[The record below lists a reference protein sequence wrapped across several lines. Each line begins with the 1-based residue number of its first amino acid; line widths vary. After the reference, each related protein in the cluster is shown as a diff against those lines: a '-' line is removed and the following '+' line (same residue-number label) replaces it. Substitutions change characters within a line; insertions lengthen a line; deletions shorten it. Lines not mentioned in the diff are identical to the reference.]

1 MRTVN
6 LPLSRAERS
15 IEHTDLA
22 RRHSPEWINTSRR
35 SVKSPCLILLIGV
48 AGSGKTTLAKR
59 ILRELQAVY
68 LDNNHIADAFFPEA
82 RHGKRYEKMRPHFYQ
97 ALYAI
102 AQANLELGSSVFL
115 DVPHVKEAQAP
126 EWWRFMKTVA
136 KRTHSGLVLIRCAC
150 SEEVLRARLIAR
162 GEKRDRW
169 KLAHWDEFLRA
180 QPIRVDMPEPHL
192 ELDTE
197 NPVAQNARAAIRY
210 IRRAAKYPF
219 GNEA

>member
-1 MRTVN
+1 METMRTVN

-59 ILRELQAVY
+59 IPREVQAVY

-82 RHGKRYEKMRPHFYQ
+82 RHGNRYEKMRPHFYQ

-136 KRTHSGLVLIRCAC
+136 KRTHSGLVSSDA
-150 SEEVLRARLIAR
+150 
-162 GEKRDRW
+162 
-169 KLAHWDEFLRA
+169 
-180 QPIRVDMPEPHL
+180 
-192 ELDTE
+192 
-197 NPVAQNARAAIRY
+197 PV
-210 IRRAAKYPF
+210 
-219 GNEA
+219 

>member
-1 MRTVN
+1 
-6 LPLSRAERS
+6 
-15 IEHTDLA
+15 
-22 RRHSPEWINTSRR
+22 
-35 SVKSPCLILLIGV
+35 
-48 AGSGKTTLAKR
+48 
-59 ILRELQAVY
+59 LQAVY

-126 EWWRFMKTVA
+126 DWWRFMKTVA